1 MDVRDRPAIRLA
13 RTYEPSSGN
22 ACLTPKTRSLSVTEE
37 KADSGAF
44 ANLLCH
50 SNSPNSHK
58 AVQLPGL

>member
-1 MDVRDRPAIRLA
+1 MDVRDRLAIRLP

-22 ACLTPKTRSLSVTEE
+22 ACLSPKTKSLSVTGK

-44 ANLLCH
+44 ANLLYH
-50 SNSPNSHK
+50 SNSPK